1 MGRIRNL
8 EDLINHGNISGRKM
22 AADIMETALKA
33 GDPYTSVLDL
43 AHMEG
48 SKLIFDCKDYEAAE
62 DPNSGPAVYDL
73 DEFNRVYVFAIGKG
87 IQRMAK
93 ALEDLLGDYLTDGH
107 VIAKHGD
114 DIIMERLSVTLAG
127 HPVPDYD
134 CVKGTQRIVDI
145 IKEANLTEKDL
156 VITAIGNGVS
166 SLCTLPVPE
175 IPFEDIMETTR
186 LMQIEYGVRTH
197 ELNQIRNNVDQ
208 LKAGRITRLIQPAK
222 SVHLLG
228 ISIEPIPWRKDSTY
242 EELMKSNMWLHTIA
256 DGTSPQKAL
265 EVIEKW
271 DTEGKFPHSVVEYFK
286 RYDEKNGPVRYEEFQ
301 TFDTRVFGTMPK
313 THTTLPAAVKRAEEL
328 GFHAYILS
336 DNVYTNAR
344 CAGEFAAQVARSC
357 EVNNQPFE
365 IPCAFFTS
373 GEVTTVCGEN
383 PGIGGCNQEFCLAG
397 AFYLQNSKRC
407 VIAAIDTDGTDGPGG
422 EFHPEAVQ
430 RGITNLAGGMV
441 DGYTYEEA
449 GKKGIDIEK
458 NLQKHNSSRPLWEVG
473 DGLALVQGVCVDDFT
488 CTLVLSDEMLQTGEK
503 K

>member
-1 MGRIRNL
+1 MGRIRNF
-8 EDLINHGNISGRKM
+8 EDLTNHGNIKGRRM
-22 AADIMETALKA
+22 AADIMEAALLA
-33 GDPYTSVLDL
+33 GDPYKSIFEL

-62 DPNSGPAVYDL
+62 DPDSGPAVYDL
-73 DEFNRVYVFAIGKG
+73 SQFDRVYVFAIGKG

-114 DIIMERLSVTLAG
+114 DVIMEKMGVTLAG

-134 CVKGTQRIVDI
+134 CVAGTQKIVAMI
-145 IKEANLTEKDL
+145 HKAELTERDL

-228 ISIEPIPWRKDSTY
+228 ISIEAIPWRKDSNY
-242 EELMKSNMWLHTIA
+242 EDLMRSNMWLHTIA
-256 DGTSPQKAL
+256 DGTSPEKAL
-265 EVIEKW
+265 QVIEKW
-271 DTEGKFPHSVVEYFK
+271 DTEGKFPRSVVEYFK
-286 RYDEKNGPVRYEEFQ
+286 NYDQTNGPVRYEEFK
-301 TFDTRVFGTMPK
+301 TYDTRVFGTMPK
-313 THTTLPAAVKRAEEL
+313 PHTTLPAAVKRAEEL
-328 GFHAYILS
+328 GFNAYILA

-357 EVNNQPFE
+357 EANNQPFK

-373 GEVTTVCGEN
+373 GEVTTVCGDN
-383 PGIGGCNQEFCLAG
+383 PGIGGCNQEFCLA
-397 AFYLQNSKRC
+397 ASFYLQNSKRC
-407 VIAAIDTDGTDGPGG
+407 VMTAIDTDGTDGPGG
-422 EFHPEAVQ
+422 EFHQEATA

-449 GKKGIDIEK
+449 EAKGIDVEK
-458 NLQKHNSSRPLWEVG
+458 ALAGHGSSRPLWELG
-473 DGLALVQGVCVDDFT
+473 SGLALIQGVCVDDFT
-488 CTLVLSDEMLQTGEK
+488 CTLVLSDDMLEA
-503 K
+503 